1 LLSKE
6 LVIKVVYNAI
16 FIIIYKNTKYIYI
29 ILYKELYT
37 TKDLIYT
44 FLKIVYTN
52 YKLLNKIISN

>member
-1 LLSKE
+1 MLYKK

-29 ILYKELYT
+29 VLYKELYT